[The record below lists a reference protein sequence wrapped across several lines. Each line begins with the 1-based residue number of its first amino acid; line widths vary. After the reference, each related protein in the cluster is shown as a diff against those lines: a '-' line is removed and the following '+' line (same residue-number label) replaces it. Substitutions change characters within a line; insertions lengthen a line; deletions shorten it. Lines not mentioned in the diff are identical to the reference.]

1 MMMNKIMLSC
11 KETSRLISEE
21 LDHELPLY
29 KRVMLRMHLAMCKG
43 CKQAQHQIGALKK
56 VLSSKAQSQETSL
69 SSKGPSLSE
78 TSKEHMKS
86 LLRKKDS

>member
-1 MMMNKIMLSC
+1 MMNKIMLSC

-43 CKQAQHQIGALKK
+43 CKQAQHQIGAISK
-56 VLSSKAQSQETSL
+56 VLSRKAQSQETT
-69 SSKGPSLSE
+69 SSSEGPPLSE
-78 TSKEHMKS
+78 SSKEHMRS